1 MAARVGMGRG
11 SALDRD
17 PGDGSVTAVDW
28 RDEAACRGDDASLWF
43 PVAVAVEVNAKA
55 RARLEAPA
63 KAVCAACPVRSACLA
78 HAVATGEHHGI
89 WGGLNPVERQL
100 GVPVPD
106 GVTQRQLAARL
117 GVNQRTVQGWLSGRA
132 QIPAAHTDALRAA
145 LIEAAS

>member
-1 MAARVGMGRG
+1 MTT
-11 SALDRD
+11 D
-17 PGDGSVTAVDW
+17 DW
-28 RDEAACRGDDASLWF
+28 FADAACSGAPTDLWF
-43 PVAVAVEVNAKA
+43 PFIGNTGGGVAAATARRVEA
-55 RARLEAPA
+55 EAAA
-63 KAVCAACPVRSACLA
+63 KAVCAECPVRAECLE
-78 HAVATGEHHGI
+78 HAITHQERFGI

-132 QIPAAHTDALRAA
+132 EIPAAHTDALRAA